1 MTTVSGRNFG
11 YLIAFVLPGTLM
23 LLAIAV
29 GSPEAKAW
37 LIVLA
42 KPPEGGGG
50 TVGGFLYV
58 TLTSVAAGLTA
69 STIRW
74 AVIDPIHHITGVK
87 RPVWDDSQLQANL
100 GAFDAIVEIV
110 DHDDEDIGLGGSL
123 ILTKNTP

>member
-37 LIVLA
+37 LMAIA
-42 KPPEGGGG
+42 TPPEGG
-50 TVGGFLYV
+50 TVGGFLYL
-58 TLTSVAAGLTA
+58 TLAAIGAGLTA

-74 AVIDPIHHITGVK
+74 AAMDPVHHATGVK
-87 RPVWDDSQLQANL
+87 RPVWDDSQLQAKL
-100 GAFDAIVEIV
+100 GAFNAVVENHYRFAQFYGNSLVGLVAI
-110 DHDDEDIGLGGSL
+110 L
-123 ILTKNTP
+123 IARR